1 MADSKTKIMHH
12 VATNTYNEAT
22 LVNGKSMCD
31 GREMGYYVVH
41 STDSTAEGQVVQQTT
56 KIVSVNHGNNED

>member
-1 MADSKTKIMHH
+1 MADSKTKIMLH

-31 GREMGYYVVH
+31 GQGN
-41 STDSTAEGQVVQQTT
+41 
-56 KIVSVNHGNNED
+56 VNDVYNLYNNKTVCQ